1 MRRSVST
8 RRMLASLAAGVLLSF
23 SIVSSTAWA
32 DRYDRY
38 DREHE
43 SYVFA
48 TTRGVNEL
56 DVHPALKVPLLPVAV
71 VLDILF
77 FPFAW
82 LADAASR

>member
-1 MRRSVST
+1 MQRSFST
-8 RRMLASLAAGVLLSF
+8 RRTLASLAAAVLLSL
-23 SIVSSTAWA
+23 SIASSTAWA

-38 DREHE
+38 DREHD

-48 TTRGVNEL
+48 TTRGVNDL

-71 VLDILF
+71 VLDIIF

-82 LADAASR
+82 LADQASR